1 MNKIKVLLADDQNI
15 IREGIRSLL
24 QDYAD
29 IKIVGEAA
37 NGRQLVEM
45 TTELGPDIVLT
56 DIRMPIMDG
65 VEAARMIKQQRPQT
79 IVIMLTTFD
88 DDEYIIEAMTGG
100 AAGYLLKD
108 ISSGQLV
115 QALRDSMQGNLI
127 LPGRIAAKIT
137 AKLTGNGA
145 TAATG
150 GASAVVNGA
159 SDSQAVQDRSGR
171 GLDHQHAS
179 MQDMFSDREHDII
192 KLLLRGDSNREIAD
206 QLFLTVG
213 TVKNYLSQIYQKL
226 DVSDRAKAVIKLQ
239 ELGGGD

>member
-1 MNKIKVLLADDQNI
+1 MDKIRVLLADDQNI

-24 QDYAD
+24 QDHAD
-29 IKIVGEAA
+29 IEIVGEAA
-37 NGRQLVEM
+37 NGRQLIEM
-45 TTELGPDIVLT
+45 TAELEPDIVLT

-65 VEAARMIKQQRPQT
+65 VEATRLIKQQRPQT
-79 IVIMLTTFD
+79 KVIMLTTFD

-100 AAGYLLKD
+100 ADGYLLKD
-108 ISSGQLV
+108 ISSTQLV
-115 QALRDSMQGNLI
+115 QSLRDSMQGNLI

-137 AKLTGNGA
+137 AKLTGAAAASGVTSERDSERGSNGDSGS
-145 TAATG
+145 G
-150 GASAVVNGA
+150 GR
-159 SDSQAVQDRSGR
+159 DSS
-171 GLDHQHAS
+171 AS
-179 MQDMFSDREHDII
+179 MHDMFSDRERDII

-239 ELGGGD
+239 ELGSARFTSD

>member
-29 IKIVGEAA
+29 IKIVGEAV

-45 TTELGPDIVLT
+45 TTELEPDIVLT

-100 AAGYLLKD
+100 ATGYLLKD
-108 ISSGQLV
+108 VSSGQLV
-115 QALRDSMQGNLI
+115 QALRDSMQGSLI
-127 LPGRIAAKIT
+127 LPGRIAAKI
-137 AKLTGNGA
+137 
-145 TAATG
+145 
-150 GASAVVNGA
+150 
-159 SDSQAVQDRSGR
+159 RSGR
-171 GLDHQHAS
+171 
-179 MQDMFSDREHDII
+179 RP
-192 KLLLRGDSNREIAD
+192 
-206 QLFLTVG
+206 
-213 TVKNYLSQIYQKL
+213 
-226 DVSDRAKAVIKLQ
+226 
-239 ELGGGD
+239 

>member
-1 MNKIKVLLADDQNI
+1 MDKIRVLLADDQNI

-24 QDYAD
+24 QDHAD
-29 IKIVGEAA
+29 IEIVGEAA
-37 NGRQLVEM
+37 NGRQLIEM
-45 TTELGPDIVLT
+45 TAELEPDIVLT

-65 VEAARMIKQQRPQT
+65 VEATRLIKQQRPQT

-100 AAGYLLKD
+100 ADGYLLKD
-108 ISSGQLV
+108 ISSTQLV
-115 QALRDSMQGNLI
+115 QSLRDSMQGNLI

-137 AKLTGNGA
+137 AKLTGAAAASGVTSERDSERGSNGDSGS
-145 TAATG
+145 G
-150 GASAVVNGA
+150 GR
-159 SDSQAVQDRSGR
+159 DSS
-171 GLDHQHAS
+171 AS
-179 MQDMFSDREHDII
+179 MHDMFSDRERDII
-192 KLLLRGDSNREIAD
+192 KLLLCGDSNREIAD

-239 ELGGGD
+239 ELGSARLTSD

>member
-37 NGRQLVEM
+37 NGRQLVDL
-45 TTELGPDIVLT
+45 TAELGPDIVLT

-65 VEAARMIKQQRPQT
+65 VEAARLIKQQRPQT

-108 ISSGQLV
+108 ISSDQLV

-137 AKLTGNGA
+137 AKLTGAAAASGVTSERESERGSNGD
-145 TAATG
+145 G
-150 GASAVVNGA
+150 GGG
-159 SDSQAVQDRSGR
+159 DSS
-171 GLDHQHAS
+171 AS
-179 MQDMFSDREHDII
+179 MHDMFSDRERDII

-239 ELGGGD
+239 ELGVLG

>member
-1 MNKIKVLLADDQNI
+1 MDKIRVLLADDQNI

-24 QDYAD
+24 QDHAD
-29 IKIVGEAA
+29 IEIVGEAA
-37 NGRQLVEM
+37 NGRQLIEM
-45 TTELGPDIVLT
+45 TAELEPDIVLT

-65 VEAARMIKQQRPQT
+65 VEATRLIKQQRPQT

-88 DDEYIIEAMTGG
+88 DDEYIIEAMTSG
-100 AAGYLLKD
+100 ADGYLLKD
-108 ISSGQLV
+108 ISSTQLV
-115 QALRDSMQGNLI
+115 QSLRDSMQGNLI

-137 AKLTGNGA
+137 AKLTGAAAASGVTSERDSERGSNGDSGS
-145 TAATG
+145 G
-150 GASAVVNGA
+150 GR
-159 SDSQAVQDRSGR
+159 DSS
-171 GLDHQHAS
+171 AS
-179 MQDMFSDREHDII
+179 MHDMFSDRERDII

-239 ELGGGD
+239 ELGSARFTSD

>member
-1 MNKIKVLLADDQNI
+1 MDKIRVLLADDQNI

-24 QDYAD
+24 QDHAD
-29 IKIVGEAA
+29 IEIVGEAA
-37 NGRQLVEM
+37 NGRQLIEM
-45 TTELGPDIVLT
+45 TAELEPDIVLT

-65 VEAARMIKQQRPQT
+65 VEATRLIKQQRPQT

-100 AAGYLLKD
+100 ADGYLLKD
-108 ISSGQLV
+108 ISSTQLV
-115 QALRDSMQGNLI
+115 QSLRDSMQGNLI

-137 AKLTGNGA
+137 AKLTGAAAASGVTSERDSERGSNGDSGS
-145 TAATG
+145 G
-150 GASAVVNGA
+150 GR
-159 SDSQAVQDRSGR
+159 DSS
-171 GLDHQHAS
+171 AS
-179 MQDMFSDREHDII
+179 MHDMFSDRERDII

-239 ELGGGD
+239 ELGSARLTSD